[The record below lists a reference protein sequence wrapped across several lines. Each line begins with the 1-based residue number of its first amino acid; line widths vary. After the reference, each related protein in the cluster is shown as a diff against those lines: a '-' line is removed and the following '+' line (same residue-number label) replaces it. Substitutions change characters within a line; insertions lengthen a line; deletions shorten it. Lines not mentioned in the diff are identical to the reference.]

1 MNNSPVQNFWQ
12 LVSGNADQLL
22 SLVDEESELAH
33 ELLEEVQ
40 HQLSDID
47 PHLTVFCARDESGT
61 GIELVFAE
69 FCLTD
74 CLLSEFSKKS
84 LQAHANA

>member
-61 GIELVFAE
+61 GIELVFEHTTGQPAAMASSGGKPKPSYN
-69 FCLTD
+69 D
-74 CLLSEFSKKS
+74 G
-84 LQAHANA
+84 